1 MEIVPTSMASKCAS
15 LSFEGVYLLLWSI
28 VVMIVVLNACSIF
41 KEKNIQWLVF
51 PTKKGYELLIQ
62 FSWSFVLNL
71 DSFICYLF
79 LSCVERGICEEAF
92 DLGLYHLYGSF
103 CDVHN
108 QKHAS
113 LTTVIPTHM
122 LCVLVPYRDRE
133 AELQIFVSYIADF
146 LNKQNVLHKIIVLN
160 QTDAL
165 RFNRA
170 SLINVG
176 WYEADRVGCDYLAM
190 HDVDLLPLNPQLD
203 YSYPGKGIIRHI
215 SSPEYHP
222 KYNYTKFVG
231 GILLLTMSDYKVV
244 NGMSNKYWGWGL
256 EDDEFYLRLRDANL
270 LSSMQR
276 PMNLTTNRSNTFHRI
291 SGLNSVKYHIVGR
304 NLLNFR
310 KKLVVSVL
318 NIELECDLKWTNY
331 CRP

>member
-1 MEIVPTSMASKCAS
+1 LGFLRYSRISVCIMEIVPTSMASKCAS

-28 VVMIVVLNACSIF
+28 LVMIVVLNACSIF

-51 PTKKGYELLIQ
+51 LTKVNVKCCLVVLKKVVWKGGSVKKPLTWVCIICVALFVMFIIKSWKNYIIS
-62 FSWSFVLNL
+62 FST
-71 DSFICYLF
+71 
-79 LSCVERGICEEAF
+79 G
-92 DLGLYHLYGSF
+92 
-103 CDVHN
+103 
-108 QKHAS
+108 KHAS
-113 LTTVIPTHM
+113 LTTIIPTHM

-133 AELQIFVSYIADF
+133 AELRIFVSYIADF

-256 EDDEFYLRLRDANL
+256 EDDEFYLRLRCKFAMAHKRD
-270 LSSMQR
+270 R
-276 PMNLTTNRSNTFHRI
+276 T

>member
-1 MEIVPTSMASKCAS
+1 MV
-15 LSFEGVYLLLWSI
+15 LLL
-28 VVMIVVLNACSIF
+28 NADSIF
-41 KEKNIQWLVF
+41 EEKNIQRWIYIIGVVLF
-51 PTKKGYELLIQ
+51 IAFIIG
-62 FSWSFVLNL
+62 SWKNYV
-71 DSFICYLF
+71 DSDYQLF
-79 LSCVERGICEEAF
+79 HWHVPLATI
-92 DLGLYHLYGSF
+92 
-103 CDVHN
+103 
-108 QKHAS
+108 
-113 LTTVIPTHM
+113 IPTHV

-133 AELQIFVSYIADF
+133 TELQIFVPHIDDF
-146 LNKQNVLHKIIVLN
+146 LNEQNVLHKIIVLN

-176 WYEADRVGCDYLAM
+176 WYEADRVGCDYLVM

-222 KYNYTKFVG
+222 KYNYTKFIG
-231 GILLLTMSDYKVV
+231 GILLLTMSDYKIV

-270 LSSMQR
+270 LSSLQR
-276 PMNLTTNRSNTFHRI
+276 PVNLTTNRSNTFRHIHDSKLRKRDVKKYGNQKQMTRKRDRI
-291 SGLNSVKYHIVGR
+291 SGLHSVKYRIVGR

-310 KKLVVSVL
+310 KRPVVSVL
-318 NIELECDLKWTNY
+318 NIELECDLKWTDY
-331 CRP
+331 CKA

>member
-1 MEIVPTSMASKCAS
+1 MHVR
-15 LSFEGVYLLLWSI
+15 YLKRRI
-28 VVMIVVLNACSIF
+28 FNVVWKGGSVKKPLTWVCIICVALFVMFIIKSW
-41 KEKNIQWLVF
+41 KNYV
-51 PTKKGYELLIQ
+51 
-62 FSWSFVLNL
+62 
-71 DSFICYLF
+71 DSDYQLF
-79 LSCVERGICEEAF
+79 
-92 DLGLYHLYGSF
+92 HW
-103 CDVHN
+103 
-108 QKHAS
+108 HAS
-113 LTTVIPTHM
+113 LTTIIPTHM

-133 AELQIFVSYIADF
+133 AELRIFVSYIADF

-276 PMNLTTNRSNTFHRI
+276 PMNLTTNRSNTFRHIHDPKMRKRDFKKYGNQKQMAHKRDRT